1 MQREWNCLEF
11 LRVTRER
18 RLEQERPERTF
29 SFTHSQSGLTIISAS
44 FIATESWNIIDKCKL
59 LSALLGFLSPPPQ
72 ISPALFV
79 NLHFRPRACGCSRVL
94 LAHTGCW
101 GGGFCLLCRQA
112 SMARWAQYYSR
123 GSSAANLKDRKRG
136 ERYIR
141 RVKHDDLRSK
151 LRGCVR

>member
-18 RLEQERPERTF
+18 RLEQQKPERTF

-44 FIATESWNIIDKCKL
+44 FIATERLNIIDKRKL
-59 LSALLGFLSPPPQ
+59 LSALLGSQHPDPPIP
-72 ISPALFV
+72 PALFV
-79 NLHFRPRACGCSRVL
+79 NLHFRPRACGGSRVL

-123 GSSAANLKDRKRG
+123 GSSAANLEDRKG
-136 ERYIR
+136 GKGTSGGLSTTI
-141 RVKHDDLRSK
+141 
-151 LRGCVR
+151 